1 MTRLWMLLGILLWFS
16 LAVSE
21 DPTRASPQADPAT
34 VPTPPEIKVVVIGGP
49 NCQPCIILQNEI
61 VRLGADWQPHIKYV
75 SVQSGLPTVPV
86 ILRFEDGKVTHVR
99 QSLKDGKELTNFYWI
114 GKAYPG
120 EKQGE

>member
-1 MTRLWMLLGILLWFS
+1 MRGRDHTTLLTLMACIVLWTVIGNS
-16 LAVSE
+16 QQ
-21 DPTRASPQADPAT
+21 PTTP
-34 VPTPPEIKVVVIGGP
+34 VVIPPEIKVVVIGGP
-49 NCQPCIILQNEI
+49 NCQPCAVLQNEI